1 MKAGANFHSRKDN
14 GVNGVNEI
22 TLKDNGMNGVNE
34 ITLRTKQENRK
45 IVKIVKKWLTKHY

>member
-22 TLKDNGMNGVNE
+22 TL
-34 ITLRTKQENRK
+34 RTKQENGQ
-45 IVKIVKKWLTKHY
+45 IVKI